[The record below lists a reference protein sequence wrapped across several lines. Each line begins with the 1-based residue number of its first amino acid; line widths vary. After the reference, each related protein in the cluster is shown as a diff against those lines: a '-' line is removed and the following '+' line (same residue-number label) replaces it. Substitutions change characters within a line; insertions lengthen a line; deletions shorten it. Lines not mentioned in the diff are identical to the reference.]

1 MATIEVKNLT
11 FAYEGSYDYIFE
23 NVSFRIDTSWH
34 LGFTGR
40 NGRGKTTFLKL
51 LQGKHEYRGSIS
63 SPVDFVYFPFPVSSP
78 WLSGLEA
85 AEEACP
91 GLELWRLR
99 REMAVLELSEE
110 LLYRPFGTM
119 SGGEQTK
126 LLLAALFL
134 RDGAFPLIDEPTNHL
149 DLRGRE
155 TVAAYLRRQRGFI
168 LVSHDRAFLDS
179 SVDHI
184 LSINRGG
191 IEVMQGS
198 FSTWW
203 EQRKRQDEF
212 ELSENTRLKKEIRR
226 LDATAREK
234 ANWSD
239 KLEASKIGSHVM
251 DRGFVGAQAARTM
264 KRSKAIERRSAA
276 AAEEKEKLLKNIE
289 QQDPLK
295 LRQSFH
301 HAARYVEAR
310 ELSISYDGRE
320 ICSGLN
326 FTLERGDRMAL
337 LGPNGCGKSSLIK
350 LILGEEICRS
360 GSLSVAK
367 GLKIS
372 YVSQLTGELCGS
384 LSEYAEGAGI
394 DESLFKTIL
403 RKLGFSRPQLEKD
416 MKDFS
421 AGQKKK
427 VLLARS
433 LCEESHLLIWDEPLN
448 YIDLI
453 SRMQIEELLLSAAP
467 TILFVEHDRAFCEAV
482 ATKTLTFSTE
492 K

>member
-1 MATIEVKNLT
+1 MATIEVKKLS

-23 NVSFRIDTSWH
+23 NVSFRIDTSWR

-51 LQGKHEYRGSIS
+51 LLGKHEYRGSIH
-63 SPVDFVYFPFPVSSP
+63 SPVNFVYFPFPVSDP
-78 WLSGLEA
+78 WINGLEA

-99 REMAVLELSEE
+99 KEMAALELPEE
-110 LLYRPFGTM
+110 LLYRPFGSM

-134 RDGAFPLIDEPTNHL
+134 NEGAFPLIDEPTNHL
-149 DLRGRE
+149 DLLGRE
-155 TVAAYLRRQRGFI
+155 VVARYLRHQKGFI
-168 LVSHDRAFLDS
+168 LVSHDRAFLDR

-191 IEVMQGS
+191 IEVMQGN

-203 EQRKRQDEF
+203 AQRRRQDEF
-212 ELSENTRLKKEIRR
+212 ELAENARLKKEIRR

-239 KLEASKIGSHVM
+239 KLEATKIGTHVA

-295 LRQSFH
+295 LRQQPH
-301 HAARYVEAR
+301 HTRRYIEAR
-310 ELSISYDGRE
+310 ELGISYGGHTVCE
-320 ICSGLN
+320 GLN
-326 FTLERGDRMAL
+326 FCIERGERVAL
-337 LGPNGCGKSSLIK
+337 RGTNGCGKSSVLR
-350 LILGEEICRS
+350 LILGEDISHGGE
-360 GSLSVAK
+360 LSVAK
-367 GLKIS
+367 GLRIS
-372 YVSQLTGELCGS
+372 YVSQLTGDLCGT
-384 LSEYAEGAGI
+384 LSGYAEAAGI
-394 DESLFKTIL
+394 DESLFKAIL
-403 RKLGFSRPQLEKD
+403 RKLGFTRPQLEKD
-416 MKDFS
+416 MENFS

-453 SRMQIEELLLSAAP
+453 SRMQIEELLLSHCP

-482 ATKTLTFSTE
+482 ATKTVDFS
-492 K
+492 

>member
-23 NVSFRIDTSWH
+23 NASFRIDTSWR

-51 LQGKHEYRGSIS
+51 LQGQHEYRGSIS

-99 REMAVLELSEE
+99 REMAALELPEE

-134 RDGAFPLIDEPTNHL
+134 NEGSFPLIDEPTNHL
-149 DLRGRE
+149 DLHGRE
-155 TVAAYLRRQRGFI
+155 TVAEYLRCQRGFI
-168 LVSHDRAFLDS
+168 LVSHDRAFLDA

-191 IEVMQGS
+191 IEVIQGN

-203 EQRKRQDEF
+203 EQRRRQDEF
-212 ELSENTRLKKEIRR
+212 ELAENTRLKKEIRR

-234 ANWSD
+234 AGWSD
-239 KLEASKIGSHVM
+239 ALEATKIGSHLG

-264 KRSKAIERRSAA
+264 KRAKAIERRSAA

-289 QQDPLK
+289 QSDPLK
-295 LRQSFH
+295 LRQSAH
-301 HAARYVEAR
+301 HASRYVEAR
-310 ELSISYDGRE
+310 DLSIAYDGRRVCE
-320 ICSGLN
+320 GLN
-326 FTLERGDRMAL
+326 LSIERGDRLAL

-350 LILGEEICRS
+350 LIRGGEIDHS
-360 GSLSVAK
+360 GSLSIAK
-367 GLKIS
+367 GLRIS
-372 YVSQLTGELCGS
+372 YVSQLTGELRGT
-384 LSEYAEGAGI
+384 LSAYAEEAGI
-394 DESLFKTIL
+394 DESLLKTIL
-403 RKLGFSRPQLEKD
+403 RKLGFSRPQLEKP
-416 MKDFS
+416 MEDFS

-427 VLLARS
+427 VLLAHS
-433 LCEESHLLIWDEPLN
+433 LCEENHLLIWDEPLN

-453 SRMQIEELLLSAAP
+453 SRMQIEELLLAASP
-467 TILFVEHDRAFCEAV
+467 TILFVEHDKAFCEAV
-482 ATKTLTFSTE
+482 ATKTLMFPTE

>member
-11 FAYEGSYDYIFE
+11 FAYDGSYDYIFE
-23 NVSFRIDTSWH
+23 NTSFRIDTSWR

-40 NGRGKTTFLKL
+40 NGRGKTTFLNL
-51 LQGKHEYRGSIS
+51 LQGKYEYRGSIS
-63 SPVDFVYFPFPVSSP
+63 SPVNFVYFPFSISDQ
-78 WLSGLEA
+78 WISGLEA

-91 GLELWRLR
+91 ALELWRLKK
-99 REMAVLELSEE
+99 EMASLELPEE
-110 LLYRPFGTM
+110 LLYRPFGSM

-134 RDGAFPLIDEPTNHL
+134 NEGAFPLIDEPTNHL
-149 DLRGRE
+149 DLHGRE

-179 SVDHI
+179 AIDHI

-191 IEVMQGS
+191 IEVMQGN

-203 EQRKRQDEF
+203 EQRRRQNEF
-212 ELSENTRLKKEIRR
+212 ELAENSRLKKEIRC

-295 LRQSFH
+295 LRQSSH
-301 HAARYVEAR
+301 HASRYIEAR
-310 ELSISYDGRE
+310 ELAISYDDRE
-320 ICSGLN
+320 ICGGLN
-326 FTLERGDRMAL
+326 FSLERGDRMAL

-350 LILGEEICRS
+350 LILGEEICHS
-360 GSLSVAK
+360 GTLGIAK
-367 GLKIS
+367 GLRIS
-372 YVSQLTGELCGS
+372 YVSQLTGELAGS
-384 LSEYAEGAGI
+384 LSDYAEGAGI

-453 SRMQIEELLLSAAP
+453 SRMQLEELLLSAAP

>member
-11 FAYEGSYDYIFE
+11 FAYDGSYDFIFE
-23 NVSFRIDTSWH
+23 DASFRIDTSWR

-40 NGRGKTTFLKL
+40 NGRGKTTFLNL
-51 LQGKHEYRGSIS
+51 LQGKFEYRGSII
-63 SPVDFVYFPFPVSSP
+63 SPLNFAYFPFPVSAP
-78 WLSGLEA
+78 WISGLEV

-91 GLELWRLR
+91 GLQQWQLR
-99 REMAVLELSEE
+99 REMSALELPEE
-110 LLYRPFGTM
+110 ILYRPFGSM

-126 LLLAALFL
+126 LMLAALFL
-134 RDGAFPLIDEPTNHL
+134 RDGDFPLIDEPTNHL

-155 TVAAYLRRQRGFI
+155 VVARYLRRQKGFI
-168 LVSHDRAFLDS
+168 LVSHDRAFLDE

-191 IEVMQGS
+191 IELIQGN

-212 ELSENTRLKKEIRR
+212 ELAENARLKKEIRR

-234 ANWSD
+234 AGWSD
-239 KLEASKIGSHVM
+239 KLEATKIGSHVS

-264 KRSKAIERRSAA
+264 KRSKAIEKRSAA

-289 QQDPLK
+289 QSDPLK
-295 LRQSFH
+295 LKQSAH
-301 HAARYVEAR
+301 HAPRYVECKD
-310 ELSISYDGRE
+310 LSISYDGQPV
-320 ICSGLN
+320 CCGLS
-326 FTLERGDRMAL
+326 FAIERGDRVVL

-350 LILGEEICRS
+350 LIMGENISHS
-360 GSLSVAK
+360 GMLHVAQN
-367 GLKIS
+367 LNIS
-372 YVSQLTGELCGS
+372 YVSQLTGDMNGTLD
-384 LSEYAEGAGI
+384 EYALAAGI
-394 DESLFKTIL
+394 DVSLFKTIL
-403 RKLGFSRPQLEKD
+403 RKLGFTRPQLEKRIE
-416 MKDFS
+416 DFS

-453 SRMQIEELLLSAAP
+453 SRMQIEELLLSHSP
-467 TILFVEHDRAFCEAV
+467 TILFVEHDRAFCDAV
-482 ATKTLTFSTE
+482 ATKTVDFRT
-492 K
+492 KI

>member
-1 MATIEVKNLT
+1 MATIEVKKLS

-23 NVSFRIDTSWH
+23 NASFRIDTSWR

-63 SPVDFVYFPFPVSSP
+63 SSVDFVYFPFPVSDP

-91 GLELWRLR
+91 GLEMWRLR
-99 REMAVLELSEE
+99 KEMSALELDEE
-110 LLYRPFGTM
+110 LLYRPFGSM

-134 RDGAFPLIDEPTNHL
+134 NEGAFPLIDEPTNHL
-149 DLRGRE
+149 DLHGRE
-155 TVAAYLRRQRGFI
+155 VVSRYLHGQKGFI
-168 LVSHDRAFLDS
+168 LVSHDRRFLDE

-191 IEVMQGS
+191 IEVMQGN

-203 EQRKRQDEF
+203 EQRKLQDEF
-212 ELSENTRLKKEIRR
+212 ELAENARLKKEIRR
-226 LDATAREK
+226 LEATAKEK
-234 ANWSD
+234 AGWSD
-239 KLEASKIGSHVM
+239 KLEATKIGHGVT

-264 KRSKAIERRSAA
+264 KRSKAIEKRSAA

-289 QQDPLK
+289 QSDPLK
-295 LRQSFH
+295 LSQISH
-301 HAARYVEAR
+301 HAAVYIEAR
-310 ELSISYDGRE
+310 ELSIAYDGKTVCENVSFAIKR
-320 ICSGLN
+320 G
-326 FTLERGDRMAL
+326 ERVAL
-337 LGPNGCGKSSLIK
+337 TGRNGSGKSSIIK
-350 LILGEEICRS
+350 LILAENIDHG
-360 GSLSVAK
+360 GSLTVAS
-367 GLKIS
+367 GLRIS
-372 YVSQLTGELCGS
+372 YVSQNTGELRGNVR
-384 LSEYAEGAGI
+384 EYADAEGI
-394 DESLFKTIL
+394 DESLFMAIL
-403 RKLGFSRPQLEKD
+403 RKTGFSRAQFDKSME
-416 MKDFS
+416 DFS

-433 LCEESHLLIWDEPLN
+433 LCQPSHLLIWDEPLN

-453 SRMQIEELLLSAAP
+453 SRMQIEELLLTYKP

-482 ATKTLTFSTE
+482 ATKTIVL
-492 K
+492 